1 MVAGQRKSGIVNPD
15 EMMTEFPSG
24 GQLRAAYLIEWAA
37 RITIVAVFTAIAV
50 LNLAGIYQMTPIDGP
65 EKLLAIAARLASCMF
80 VVLIAATALT
90 RLSPVLKAKGIEPRA
105 SALLGTFL
113 CTGLAVLPKAELG
126 PVLSIISTMLI
137 MIGAVL
143 SFIVLRWLGK
153 SFSIL
158 AEARRLVTAGPYGV
172 VRHPLYLCE
181 GMALLGIALQV
192 ISPLAIVLSLAIGLL
207 QFRRMMNEEA
217 VLSSAFSEY
226 RAYAARTPR
235 VIPTRVAAIYLRSST
250 VKNDASPP

>member
-15 EMMTEFPSG
+15 ETMTEFPNG
-24 GQLRAAYLIEWAA
+24 WQLRAAHLIEWAA
-37 RITIVAVFTAIAV
+37 RITIVVVFTAIAV
-50 LNLAGIYQMTPIDGP
+50 LNLAAIHQMTPIDGP
-65 EKLLAIAARLASCMF
+65 EKLLAIAARLANCMF
-80 VVLIAATALT
+80 LILIAATALT
-90 RLSPVLKAKGIEPRA
+90 RLSPVLKARGIEPRA

-113 CTGLAVLPKAELG
+113 CTVIALLPKAELG
-126 PVLSIISTMLI
+126 PVLSIVSTMLI
-137 MIGAVL
+137 MIGSVL
-143 SFIVLRWLGK
+143 SFIVLRWLGR

-181 GMALLGIALQV
+181 GIALLGIALQV
-192 ISPLAIVLSLAIGLL
+192 ISPLAVVLSFVIGLL
-207 QFRRMMNEEA
+207 QFRRMINEEA

-235 VIPTRVAAIYLRSST
+235 VLPTQLAAIYFRST
-250 VKNDASPP
+250 TAKNDASRP